1 MSTLYRV
8 VRRALFRLDAEHA
21 HHLALDAAAL
31 AEWLLEHGAAP
42 LVRAVPPGEPVTILG
57 RTFPNRIGLA
67 AGFDKNGIAPH
78 LWSRLGF
85 GFAELGTVT
94 ARPQP
99 GNPPPRMFRLPAERA
114 VVNRLGFNNKG
125 AEDVAR
131 TLARRLAVRPAIPIG
146 LNIGCSKV
154 AVGDESAER
163 EDYRSSARLLAPLA
177 DYVAINVSSPNTPGL
192 RNLHEPPRLSRLV
205 EAVMREIEALAL
217 AATVPVLV
225 KLSPDLAD
233 DDIPAICRAA
243 RDGGAS
249 GFIATN
255 TTITRPGCTSATAA
269 ESGGLSGPP
278 LRARATDVLRRVRD
292 AVGAGVPIIGVGGVT
307 TVEDAREKLAA
318 GADLVALYTALIYEG
333 PLLPRRLA
341 RGLAAPRAGKVS
353 ATEPTGSVS
362 GGR

>member
-1 MSTLYRV
+1 MSALYRV
-8 VRRALFRLDAEHA
+8 FRRGLFRLDAERA

-31 AEWLLEHGAAP
+31 AEWLLEHGTSS
-42 LVRAVPPGEPVTILG
+42 LVRALPPGEPVSILG

-99 GNPPPRMFRLPAERA
+99 GNPRPRMFRLPVERA
-114 VVNRLGFNNKG
+114 VVNRLGFNNLG
-125 AEDVAR
+125 AEAVAR
-131 TLARRLAVRPAIPIG
+131 QLAGRLAVRPAIPIG

-154 AVGDESAER
+154 SVGDEAAEQ
-163 EDYRSSARLLAPLA
+163 EDYRFSARLLAPLA

-192 RNLHEPPRLSRLV
+192 RDLHEPRRLSRLV
-205 EAVMREIEALAL
+205 ETVVREIDGLGLAPP
-217 AATVPVLV
+217 VPVLV

-233 DDIPAICRAA
+233 DDVPAICAAA
-243 RDGGAS
+243 REGGAS

-255 TTITRPGCTSATAA
+255 TTVTRPGCASPAAA
-269 ESGGLSGPP
+269 ETGGLSGPP
-278 LRARATDVLRRVRD
+278 LRDRATEVLRRVRD
-292 AVGAGVPIIGVGGVT
+292 AVGSGVPIIGVGGVT
-307 TVEDAREKLAA
+307 TVDDAREKLAA

-341 RGLAAPRAGKVS
+341 RGLGPNVGVRVS
-353 ATEPTGSVS
+353 GSAPTGSAS
-362 GGR
+362 AGR